1 MRHAIFAVG
10 FAVLASSAPAL
21 AADRDFDL
29 VNGTGYDIKA
39 VFIDEAA
46 SPTWTVNSI
55 DGTMGNGDAV
65 RMHFGKG
72 DVGCKWDMKVVFADD
87 NSAAVWHGF
96 DLCQISKITLKY
108 NRNTDV
114 TTAVIE

>member
-1 MRHAIFAVG
+1 MRQAIISAG
-10 FAVLASSAPAL
+10 FALLLSAAPAF

-29 VNGTGYDIKA
+29 VNNTGYDIKS
-39 VFIDEAA
+39 VFIDESA
-46 SPTWTVNSI
+46 SPTWTDNAI
-55 DGTMGNGDAV
+55 DSTMKDGETV
-65 RMHFGKG
+65 RMKFGKG

-96 DLCQISKITLKY
+96 NLCEINTIKLHY

-114 TTAVIE
+114 TTAVVE